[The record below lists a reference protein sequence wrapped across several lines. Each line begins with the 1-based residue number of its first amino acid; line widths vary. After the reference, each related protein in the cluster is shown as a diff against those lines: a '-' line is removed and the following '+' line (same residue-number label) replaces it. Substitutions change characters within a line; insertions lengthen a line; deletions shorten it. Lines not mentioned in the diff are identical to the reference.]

1 MIMGATRAMNNTRYK
16 RVRAWARR
24 HPLWKEDTLVVAV
37 IAVTVAGFLGLDVL
51 GGVLDLITPVAM
63 SLLAAVVWTL
73 KALFFIAVYTAPS
86 WPLAF
91 FIWMCAVLEKG

>member
-1 MIMGATRAMNNTRYK
+1 MIMNAIRVMNNARYK

-24 HPLWKEDTLVVAV
+24 HPLWKEDTLVVTI
-37 IAVTVAGFLGLDVL
+37 IAITIAGFLGLDVL

-63 SLLAAVVWTL
+63 GLLAAVAWVL

-86 WPLAF
+86 WPLAL